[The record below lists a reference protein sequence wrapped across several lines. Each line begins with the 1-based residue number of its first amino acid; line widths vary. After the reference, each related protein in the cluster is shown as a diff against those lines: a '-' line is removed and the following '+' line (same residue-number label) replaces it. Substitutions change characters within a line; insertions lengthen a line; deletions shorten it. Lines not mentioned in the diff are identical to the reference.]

1 MYPKWKER
9 AMSTKRILLEVG
21 TGNDWHG
28 GDYTKAAVRAVEDA
42 IHHSSLTFLHTLNI
56 DPRTMVVA
64 VTIGVQQPEKVNSE
78 VVKAMLPEGQ
88 VTVNAVKGGLDVPN
102 RGPDDVT
109 VIANAAIAVHLD
121 LGR

>member
-1 MYPKWKER
+1 
-9 AMSTKRILLEVG
+9 MSTKRILLEVG

-56 DPRTMVVA
+56 DSRTMVVDL
-64 VTIGVQQPEKVNSE
+64 TIGVQQPEKVNSE

-88 VTVNAVKGGLDVPN
+88 VAVNVVKGGLDVPN
-102 RGPDDVT
+102 RGQDDVT
-109 VIANAAIAVHLD
+109 VIANVAIAVHLD

>member
-1 MYPKWKER
+1 
-9 AMSTKRILLEVG
+9 MSTKRILLEVG

-88 VTVNAVKGGLDVPN
+88 VTVNAVKGALTFPIEGQM
-102 RGPDDVT
+102 T
-109 VIANAAIAVHLD
+109 
-121 LGR
+121 

>member
-1 MYPKWKER
+1 
-9 AMSTKRILLEVG
+9 MSTKRILLEVG

-56 DPRTMVVA
+56 DPRTMVVDL
-64 VTIGVQQPEKVNSE
+64 TIGVQQPEKVNSE

-88 VTVNAVKGGLDVPN
+88 VTVNVVKGGLDVPN
-102 RGPDDVT
+102 RGPNDVT
-109 VIANAAIAVHLD
+109 VIANVAIAVHLD